1 MRPDGDPYKFAE
13 MLHRLVVGD
22 GDGDKIPLFLP
33 IGKDTLKLL
42 QDTLRKRNRVLMDA
56 RPWSVDLKKDKDKAM
71 VKL

>member
-1 MRPDGDPYKFAE
+1 MRPDGDPNKFAE
-13 MLHRLVVGD
+13 MLYRLVIGE

-42 QDTLRKRNRVLMDA
+42 QDRLRKKSRVLVDA

-71 VKL
+71 AKL